1 MWFKNLK
8 LYKFTSPYKIDDDSL
23 QSMLESMNFKT
34 CSSQETA
41 SMGWVSPIP
50 KTESLYHKA
59 NFDYL
64 FCLKREQKL
73 LPSSV
78 VNSELSLKIGEIEN
92 ETGSPVPKKAQKDL
106 KEEIIHRLLPR
117 AFSKFSFVQG
127 FLSIDKQILVVDA
140 SSDTTAEL
148 FLACLRKSLGTLPV
162 VPFAKTQQQQVLT
175 SWLTEKTPEN
185 IEILDE
191 AEFQSSAED
200 GAVVKCKKQELDA
213 DEVLSHINA
222 GKLIHKLAICYDGKI
237 NCIIENDLSI
247 KRLKFTD
254 IVTEKTQDIP
264 KEELAAKIDADFV
277 LFASEI
283 KTFAG
288 TLELLFNTSED

>member
-8 LYKFTSPYKIDDDSL
+8 LYKFTSPYKIEDDTL
-23 QSMLESMNFKT
+23 QTMLESMSFKP
-34 CSSQETA
+34 CSSQETS

-50 KTESLYHKA
+50 KAENLYHKA

-78 VNSELSLKIGEIEN
+78 INSELNLKVGEIES

-117 AFSKFSFVQG
+117 AFSKFSHVQG
-127 FLSIDKQILVVDA
+127 FLSLDKQILVVDA
-140 SSDTTAEL
+140 SSDATAEL

-162 VPFAKTQQQQVLT
+162 VPFAKTKQEQVLT
-175 SWLTEKTPEN
+175 SWLTEQVPEH

-191 AEFQSSAED
+191 AEFQSSADD

-213 DEVLSHINA
+213 DEVLSHISA
-222 GKLIHKLAICYDGKI
+222 GKLIHKLSISYDGKLT
-237 NCIIENDLSI
+237 CIIENDLSI

-254 IVTEKTQDIP
+254 IVTEQTQDIP
-264 KEELAAKIDADFV
+264 KEEVAAKIDADFV

-283 KTFAG
+283 KTFAE
-288 TLELLFNTSED
+288 TLESLFTVAED